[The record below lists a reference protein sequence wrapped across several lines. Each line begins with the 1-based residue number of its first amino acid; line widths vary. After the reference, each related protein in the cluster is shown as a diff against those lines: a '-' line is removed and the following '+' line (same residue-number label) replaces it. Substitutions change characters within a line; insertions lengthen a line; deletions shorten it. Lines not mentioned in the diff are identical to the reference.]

1 MLSSFVMY
9 ALLAFLCDIQLSI
22 DSFTFNFVLM
32 FPHFVLFATIDELF
46 PFEIPSNSSVNNL
59 DKVFQVTTKK
69 NPTKYLHSY
78 ASVYQIININ
88 HQFFSC
94 AFQRHTHTHHEH
106 VHVSCARNIEWHLHQ
121 LEQATSHHSNDKT
134 MCNANSIAVNANIMI
149 Y

>member
-9 ALLAFLCDIQLSI
+9 ALLAFLCDIHFSI
-22 DSFTFNFVLM
+22 DSFTFNFVLI

-94 AFQRHTHTHHEH
+94 AFQRHTHTMNMFMFH
-106 VHVSCARNIEWHLHQ
+106 VHVISSGIYISLNKPLHIIRMTKPCAMQIQ
-121 LEQATSHHSNDKT
+121 
-134 MCNANSIAVNANIMI
+134 
-149 Y
+149 